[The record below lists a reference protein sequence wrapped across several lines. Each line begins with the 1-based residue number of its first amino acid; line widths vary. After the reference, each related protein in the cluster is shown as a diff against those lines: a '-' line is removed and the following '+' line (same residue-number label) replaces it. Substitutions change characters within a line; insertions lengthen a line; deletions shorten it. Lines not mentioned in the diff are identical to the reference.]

1 MKLTVVG
8 TGYVGL
14 VAGTCFAE
22 YGNQV
27 HCVDIDE
34 SKIERLKQGIMP
46 IYEPGLSEMV
56 IRNHERGRLHFTT
69 DLADAVQ
76 KSTIIFIAVGTP
88 DGGDGRPD
96 LRYVLQVAEDVGRH
110 LNSYKV
116 IVNKSTVPVGTATR
130 VRQAIEQYA
139 KHEFDVVSNPEFL
152 REGRAVGD
160 FMHPERVIIG
170 ADSERAAGL
179 MTELYSPFAQDTDS
193 HDSRILT
200 MNVRSAELTKY
211 ACNAFLA
218 LKVSFANEIAN
229 LCDLM
234 GADYQH
240 VKLGMGTDSRI
251 GRKFLNAGIGYGGSC
266 FPKDVRALVH
276 LAEDINYD
284 APLIQE
290 IENTNDRQKLRLV
303 DIIRGHY
310 AGESLKGKTFA
321 VWGLAFKAGTDDMR
335 DAPSIAIVKALL
347 AEGVRIKASDPVA
360 KETAQVEFGDSIE
373 YTEMYDALNDADA
386 LLVLTEWP
394 MYLEPDFDS
403 MRAKLKQ
410 PLIFDGRNIY
420 NRAAM
425 DRLNFQYYSIG
436 SGNNVKSA
444 AGL

>member
-1 MKLTVVG
+1 
-8 TGYVGL
+8 
-14 VAGTCFAE
+14 
-22 YGNQV
+22 
-27 HCVDIDE
+27 
-34 SKIERLKQGIMP
+34 
-46 IYEPGLSEMV
+46 
-56 IRNHERGRLHFTT
+56 
-69 DLADAVQ
+69 
-76 KSTIIFIAVGTP
+76 
-88 DGGDGRPD
+88 
-96 LRYVLQVAEDVGRH
+96 
-110 LNSYKV
+110 
-116 IVNKSTVPVGTATR
+116 
-130 VRQAIEQYA
+130 
-139 KHEFDVVSNPEFL
+139 
-152 REGRAVGD
+152 
-160 FMHPERVIIG
+160 RVIIG
-170 ADSERAAGL
+170 ADSERAAEL

-335 DAPSIAIVKALL
+335 DAPSIAIVKALQ
-347 AEGVRIKASDPVA
+347 ADGVRIKASDPVA

-373 YTEMYDALNDADA
+373 YTEMYDALNGADA

-425 DRLNFQYYSIG
+425 DRLDFQYYSIG
-436 SGNNVKSA
+436 SGNNVKSR

>member
-1 MKLTVVG
+1 
-8 TGYVGL
+8 
-14 VAGTCFAE
+14 
-22 YGNQV
+22 
-27 HCVDIDE
+27 
-34 SKIERLKQGIMP
+34 
-46 IYEPGLSEMV
+46 
-56 IRNHERGRLHFTT
+56 
-69 DLADAVQ
+69 
-76 KSTIIFIAVGTP
+76 
-88 DGGDGRPD
+88 
-96 LRYVLQVAEDVGRH
+96 
-110 LNSYKV
+110 
-116 IVNKSTVPVGTATR
+116 
-130 VRQAIEQYA
+130 
-139 KHEFDVVSNPEFL
+139 
-152 REGRAVGD
+152 
-160 FMHPERVIIG
+160 
-170 ADSERAAGL
+170 
-179 MTELYSPFAQDTDS
+179 
-193 HDSRILT
+193 
-200 MNVRSAELTKY
+200 
-211 ACNAFLA
+211 
-218 LKVSFANEIAN
+218 
-229 LCDLM
+229 
-234 GADYQH
+234 
-240 VKLGMGTDSRI
+240 MGTDSRI

-347 AEGVRIKASDPVA
+347 ADGVRIKASDPVA

-444 AGL
+444 ADL

>member
-56 IRNHERGRLHFTT
+56 VRNHERGRLHFTT

-96 LRYVLQVAEDVGRH
+96 LRFVLQVAEDVGRH

-303 DIIRGHY
+303 DIIRG
-310 AGESLKGKTFA
+310 
-321 VWGLAFKAGTDDMR
+321 
-335 DAPSIAIVKALL
+335 
-347 AEGVRIKASDPVA
+347 
-360 KETAQVEFGDSIE
+360 
-373 YTEMYDALNDADA
+373 
-386 LLVLTEWP
+386 
-394 MYLEPDFDS
+394 
-403 MRAKLKQ
+403 
-410 PLIFDGRNIY
+410 
-420 NRAAM
+420 
-425 DRLNFQYYSIG
+425 
-436 SGNNVKSA
+436 
-444 AGL
+444 